1 MKSFTFALL
10 ACAALARR
18 NVNMNVKDD
27 VVHAVEHTRTDIE
40 HAIEDAPREIER
52 EMSQIAQELE
62 CWWADRNNGDG
73 DCQKRRQEAESNEC
87 Y

>member
-10 ACAALARR
+10 AATTFA
-18 NVNMNVKDD
+18 NVQDD
-27 VVHAVEHTRTDIE
+27 VTAAVTDFAGDALREIE
-40 HAIEDAPREIER
+40 KAKEEAPREIER

-73 DCQKRRQEAESNEC
+73 DCQMRRQEAEMNEC
-87 Y
+87 W